1 MSLEEIRTLAQAAK
15 MLHKS
20 AREQIEEVVTVS
32 GLTLP
37 QLFPELFQGV
47 SDAIPART
55 VPASAAGAG
64 KTPTGREKKVRPPLY
79 AEPEG
84 TMSLGRTWS
93 GQGHRPLW
101 VENAAKKGGAAAVEA
116 MLLPGGSH
124 SLGVRTWLE
133 ELRVRDAGKTRTQ
146 LGGSLPAAT
155 TNARVRGRKPG
166 GKKPL

>member
-20 AREQIEEVVTVS
+20 AREQIEEVLTIS
-32 GLTLP
+32 GLSIP
-37 QLFPELFQGV
+37 QLFPELFQGATV
-47 SDAIPART
+47 AMPARSA
-55 VPASAAGAG
+55 PAVTTTAG
-64 KTPTGREKKVRPPLY
+64 KTPSGREKKIRPPLY

-84 TMSLGRTWS
+84 GQGRTWS

-116 MLLPGGSH
+116 MLLDGGSH

-133 ELRVRDAGKTRTQ
+133 ELRARDAGKAQKQ
-146 LGGSLPAAT
+146 LGKALPVAAKK
-155 TNARVRGRKPG
+155 AAVRGKTPG